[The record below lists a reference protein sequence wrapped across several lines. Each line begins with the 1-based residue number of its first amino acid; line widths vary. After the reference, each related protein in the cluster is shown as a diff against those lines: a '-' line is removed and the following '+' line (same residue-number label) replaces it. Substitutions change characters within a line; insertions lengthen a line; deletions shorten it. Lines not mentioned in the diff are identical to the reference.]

1 MYELYIP
8 ALLLSS
14 FQPVSDVNV
23 NTNGRNTD
31 NIFMSRWFS
40 G

>member
-1 MYELYIP
+1 MYVQDVP

-14 FQPVSDVNV
+14 FQPDSDVNV

-31 NIFMSRWFS
+31 NIFMSR
-40 G
+40 